1 MITFLFWNLN
11 KKSLESNIKS
21 LADNFDVDV
30 FMLAECTIS
39 PDTLLRTLNQ
49 DSVLYHYCRNT
60 GCKKIDVFTRFP
72 DDFLTP
78 KNETDRLTIRHLRLP
93 GLRDI
98 LLGIMHLPSK
108 LHWTEQSLSSE
119 CHNVASRVREAEQ
132 NVGHCRTIL
141 VGDFNMNP
149 FEAGFVIANGL
160 NAVMS
165 RGIAARS
172 SRTVQDTEY
181 LFFYNPMWNFFGDET
196 LGPPG
201 THYYPVSEHFGFF
214 WNMFD
219 QVLVRPDLLSCV
231 PKNFVRILDSD
242 GSTSLL
248 KPSGIPD
255 KTIASDHLPILFK
268 INL

>member
-11 KKSLESNIKS
+11 KKSLKSNIKN

-30 FMLAECTIS
+30 FMFAECAI
-39 PDTLLRTLNQ
+39 PPETLLRTLNQ

-78 KNETDRLTIRHLRLP
+78 KNETDRLTIRHLTLP

-108 LHWTEQSLSSE
+108 LHWTEQSQSGE
-119 CHNVASRVREAEQ
+119 CYNVAMRVKEAEGD
-132 NVGHCRTIL
+132 VGHCRTIL

-149 FEAGFVIANGL
+149 FEEGFIIANGL

-165 RGIAARS
+165 RGLAAKR

-181 LFFYNPMWNFFGDET
+181 LFFYNPMWSYFGDET
-196 LGPPG
+196 MGPPG
-201 THYYPVSEHFGFF
+201 TYYYSVSEHFGFF

-219 QVLVRPDLLSCV
+219 QVLIRPELLDCIY
-231 PKNFVRILDSD
+231 KNSVKILDSD
-242 GSTSLL
+242 GTMSFLNARGF
-248 KPSGIPD
+248 PSSSIV
-255 KTIASDHLPILFK
+255 SDHLPILFK